1 MNPISILSSRWL
13 RRIFAA
19 VVALS
24 VTVACK
30 PKSPANAL
38 VVGMDLSYPPF
49 ETIDPAGRPTG
60 VSVEIAEAL
69 AKSLGRPLRIEN
81 IPFTGLIPSLQT
93 GKIDCIISSMTDTP
107 ERRGSVTF
115 SEPYV
120 GTGLALLVGKDSSA
134 TSIADLDQPGKTLA
148 VRQGTTGEIWARAN
162 IKNAQILALEKES
175 AAVLE
180 VIQGKADAFLYDQMS
195 IWKNAQEQPEKTRA
209 LLAPVRKEQWAVA
222 LRLDDSAL
230 LENINAF
237 LREFRAAGG
246 FDRLGEKYLGDQKA
260 AFREQGVEFYF

>member
-1 MNPISILSSRWL
+1 MNPFLRSAPPTL
-13 RRIFAA
+13 RRILFFLTTITL
-19 VVALS
+19 VGS
-24 VTVACK
+24 CK
-30 PKSPANAL
+30 PKAPNNEL

-49 ETIDPAGRPTG
+49 ETIDPAGKPTG

-69 AKSLGRPLRIEN
+69 AKSLRKNLRIEN

-107 ERRGSVTF
+107 ERRTSVAF
-115 SEPYV
+115 SDPYI
-120 GTGLALLVGKDSSA
+120 GTGLALLVGKNSPA
-134 TSIADLDQPGKTLA
+134 TSIADIDLPGKTLA
-148 VRQGTTGEIWARAN
+148 VRQGTTGEVWARAN

-209 LLAPVRKEQWAVA
+209 LLAPVQKEKWAVA
-222 LRLDDSAL
+222 LRQDDSEL
-230 LENINAF
+230 REKINAF
-237 LREFRAAGG
+237 LKNFRSAGG
-246 FDRLGEKYLGDQKA
+246 FETLGNKYLSDQKA
-260 AFREQGVEFYF
+260 AFREQGIEFYF